1 MDVMNLERST
11 HNEQFPKEWRPL
23 TLTWSIY
30 LLIERQ
36 VKIAKTKQQVNEELC
51 KINRGFKTTLDST
64 TSFSDSI
71 FCYWI
76 NFINFNS

>member
-1 MDVMNLERST
+1 MNLERST

-30 LLIERQ
+30 PLIERQ

-51 KINRGFKTTLDST
+51 KINRGFKT
-64 TSFSDSI
+64 I
-71 FCYWI
+71 
-76 NFINFNS
+76 